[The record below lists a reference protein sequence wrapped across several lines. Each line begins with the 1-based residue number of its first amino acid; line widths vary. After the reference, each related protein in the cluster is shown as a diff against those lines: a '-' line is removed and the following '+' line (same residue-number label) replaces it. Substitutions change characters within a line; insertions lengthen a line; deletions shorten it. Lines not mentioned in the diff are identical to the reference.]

1 MILLKPGIKSFRSEL
16 ASGWDFFGIPNPE
29 IYFGLDRKIPT
40 SRGSGSGFQDP
51 QKIPKIPYIE
61 IGILKPLKIPEKSR
75 VRKYKKNFLG
85 FSRYSDFR
93 EFFGIFAKS
102 PGFEV
107 FVDSGFLSQGF
118 SSLGYGIFLV
128 SRFLSPGFGI
138 FLNVGIFYLRDI
150 LGIFYPRDRDFFRG
164 MGYPNKKPPL
174 AYNLLKLI
182 II

>member
-1 MILLKPGIKSFRSEL
+1 MIRNQNLLMILLKPGIKSFRSEL

-93 EFFGIFAKS
+93 EFFGIFIT
-102 PGFEV
+102 
-107 FVDSGFLSQGF
+107 
-118 SSLGYGIFLV
+118 GIFI
-128 SRFLSPGFGI
+128 PGI
-138 FLNVGIFYLRDI
+138 
-150 LGIFYPRDRDFFRG
+150 RDFFSVEIFIPG
-164 MGYPNKKPPL
+164 IWNFP
-174 AYNLLKLI
+174 
-182 II
+182 